1 MKRYCVFTRKDS
13 SPIFGK
19 KNKFLQRVYY
29 KNILLII
36 LAYSFYKK
44 KFFSQKFY
52 VIKFNFLNL
61 IKLC

>member
-19 KNKFLQRVYY
+19 KNKILQRVYY

-44 KFFSQKFY
+44 KIVFTK
-52 VIKFNFLNL
+52 ILRN
-61 IKLC
+61 